1 MANASPLSKLL
12 KVTRAKF
19 SCDGKI
25 CRIVFESRLVKEL
38 DELNLADY
46 VADKAPLFYRD
57 VGKISAELSDG
68 YYISSLKRTLAKIP
82 TVDSFRQSHFA
93 EIASGIFAEEVMG
106 LVRIYS
112 KLSLLTAENANAF
125 KMDLVLCDPSTEPLE
140 FVFAEV
146 KSSPKCDSPAN
157 HHLGCYADL
166 FNSFNKYEDPD
177 REFDLAAARDRI
189 DTLTNPLR
197 DRVHK
202 ALLPYAGTKIRY
214 AGFVVVDEATFLD
227 SEVRILATRS
237 NKKAFDVDLVCIETY
252 REVTD
257 KAYQRLERIRKACS
271 QPTN

>member
-1 MANASPLSKLL
+1 MDTTSPLSKLL

-19 SCDGKI
+19 SCDGTVY
-25 CRIVFESRLVKEL
+25 RIVFESRLHKEA
-38 DELNLADY
+38 ENLNLADY

-57 VGKISAELSDG
+57 VGKISSELSDG

-82 TVDSFRQSHFA
+82 TADSFKQSHFA
-93 EIASGIFAEEVMG
+93 EIACGIFAEEVMG

-146 KSSPKCDSPAN
+146 KSSPKSVSPAN

-166 FNSFNKYEDPD
+166 FNSFNKYEETD
-177 REFDLAAARDRI
+177 REFDLGAARDRI
-189 DTLTNPLR
+189 DSIPNPLR

-214 AGFVVVDEATFLD
+214 AGFAVVDEATFFEP
-227 SEVRILATRS
+227 EVRILATRKNS
-237 NKKAFDVDLVCIETY
+237 KVFDVDLVCIEAY
-252 REVTD
+252 RDVTD
-257 KAYQRLERIRKACS
+257 KAYLILEGIRKACS
-271 QPTN
+271 QSKN